1 MNPNLIDTA
10 LRVLIRVLTSMP
22 SRWFRSKRKP
32 QKHKRKR

>member
-22 SRWFRSKRKP
+22 SRWFRKRKP
-32 QKHKRKR
+32 QKRKRKR